1 MVNVASTRIDK
12 KGRIQ
17 LPGTFLM
24 ANNLRYGDI
33 LVLKPMVN
41 KTNSVAIVWKDV
53 WKERNEKTNK

>member
-41 KTNSVAIVWKDV
+41 KTNSVAIVWKE
-53 WKERNEKTNK
+53 KNEKTNK